1 MSAYV
6 IFTRVK
12 TLDPREMKI
21 YTETVQETVKGHN
34 FKLLAAY
41 GRKEVLEGPESEGIL
56 MMEFPSMQEAK
67 AWYDS
72 PAYRKVREHRFK
84 GAEYRAVIVEGL

>member
-1 MSAYV
+1 MSAYF

-12 TLDPREMKI
+12 TIDPAEMKI
-21 YTETVQETVKGHN
+21 YNDVARDTIKGHPA
-34 FKLLAAY
+34 KLLAAY

-56 MMEFPSMQEAK
+56 IMEFPSMQEAK
-67 AWYDS
+67 AWYES
-72 PAYRKVREHRFK
+72 PEYRKVREHRFR

>member
-12 TLDPREMKI
+12 TLDPAEMKT
-21 YTETVQETVKGHN
+21 YNDTVRETIKGHN
-34 FKLLAAY
+34 IKLLAAY
-41 GRKEVLEGPESEGIL
+41 GRKEVLEGPENEGIL
-56 MMEFPSMQEAK
+56 IMEFPSMQEAK

-72 PAYRKVREHRFK
+72 TAYRKVREHRFK
-84 GAEYRAVIVEGL
+84 GAEYRGVIVEGL